1 MMKGNIEIY
10 SQNFLRA
17 EQLLLNKGI
26 RCNTVDEYE
35 RYSQLLPKTG
45 KKLFEP
51 KCTWLESKKIE
62 KDLQYRS
69 DLLAIERVERKSQIA
84 FGEWLP
90 NERKVQVLKRAG
102 QVWAN
107 FGFEVNS
114 ILYLNPEEA
123 LSLLEMNCI
132 ELLWEK
138 VPLSVQQAYAILLN
152 ADKSGCSLDNYRVYN
167 QFVRYGYRLLRHSG
181 NKLTSSKGTSVRQSF
196 RLKPVV
202 IPPSNGLRK
211 FGTSSE
217 VSDNEKIKGNVSTD
231 GYSQEEVEISS
242 NNDNIIDDCVHQVM
256 ENIVCHLESKRKSES
271 NSLVGD
277 VDVDVEVIPN
287 CIKSKKRKHLE
298 NSNEINL
305 NNHNK
310 KKKTEIITTDQA
322 SKKQG
327 QEVICLSD
335 DEIEEICKPATRL
348 DVLNQLPDV
357 ASQSVKIQSKN
368 LKSYLP
374 RGIELKRDVYYF
386 EKIKCPTVHKT
397 DNCNN
402 TFQNTSSKRNL
413 YALKHNNPKSYAK
426 PYSTWNQNAQCA
438 NRFAYQQINGAQR
451 GFHTVMQGANRLSR
465 FQCFL
470 YFNFLAYNNYRSATT
485 VTASFMKYNLMRNFY
500 APNYRSN
507 FCNPPVA
514 PCQNLPSPRLYNK
527 PHQSKE
533 LLSSASNANRGSI
546 IDNKKEPSSWQQ
558 FKQKLQDEH
567 TITIDDEHSN
577 EKKVDGQN
585 KNIKPLINIKRS
597 AYSFDVN
604 DKIKLIKP
612 FVKKSQQK
620 KAYDSKVSYNI
631 YSNNANYRKANPGP
645 PNSQLLVVRE
655 NSGHYLDSEEVHHSL
670 ITKDKTLVL
679 AYVTKTSISYIQF
692 GSVEIP
698 DLL

>member
-1 MMKGNIEIY
+1 MMKGNIENY

-35 RYSQLLPKTG
+35 KYSKLLPKTG

-84 FGEWLP
+84 LGEWLP
-90 NERKVQVLKRAG
+90 NERKVQVIKRSG

-114 ILYLNPEEA
+114 VLYLNPEEA

-132 ELLWEK
+132 ELIWEK

-152 ADKSGCSLDNYRVYN
+152 ADKSGCCLDNYRVYN

-196 RLKPVV
+196 RLKPV
-202 IPPSNGLRK
+202 IITPSNGLRK
-211 FGTSSE
+211 FGTSSKT
-217 VSDNEKIKGNVSTD
+217 SDGNLSTD

-271 NSLVGD
+271 NSLVD
-277 VDVDVEVIPN
+277 DVDVEVIPN

-298 NSNEINL
+298 SSSEIDL
-305 NNHNK
+305 NNENK
-310 KKKTEIITTDQA
+310 KKKTEIITDDHA

-357 ASQSVKIQSKN
+357 ASQSVKIQSRN

-374 RGIELKRDVYYF
+374 RGIELKKDVYYF
-386 EKIKCPTVHKT
+386 DKIKSPGTHKA

-402 TFQNTSSKRNL
+402 TSENIAFKRNL
-413 YALKHNNPKSYAK
+413 YALRHNNPKNYAK

-451 GFHTVMQGANRLSR
+451 GFHTLMQGANRFSR

-470 YFNFLAYNNYRSATT
+470 YFNLLAYNNYRSATT
-485 VTASFMKYNLMRNFY
+485 VTASFMKHNLMRNFY
-500 APNYRSN
+500 APNYRSH

-514 PCQNLPSPRLYNK
+514 SCQNLHLPSTRLFNQQ
-527 PHQSKE
+527 HQSKE
-533 LLSSASNANRGSI
+533 LLSSVSIANRGSI
-546 IDNKKEPSSWQQ
+546 IDNKKEPSTWQQ

-567 TITIDDEHSN
+567 TITIDDEHGN
-577 EKKVDGQN
+577 EKEVDGQHQ
-585 KNIKPLINIKRS
+585 NIKPLINIKRS

-620 KAYDSKVSYNI
+620 KAYDSSISYNI

-655 NSGHYLDSEEVHHSL
+655 NSGHYLDSEKVHHTL
-670 ITKDKTLVL
+670 ITKNKTLVV